1 MPQSTYARLGI
12 ERGGVSFSTAH
23 VYSTYSVYCKSGQDT
38 VITCIIVKCKNV
50 YMRAFAVFSL
60 SLDLDGAVW
69 MVDLVK
75 LKIVKMLTY
84 LNLTHLFTLT
94 QIKQSVIRDVQ
105 F

>member
-1 MPQSTYARLGI
+1 
-12 ERGGVSFSTAH
+12 
-23 VYSTYSVYCKSGQDT
+23 
-38 VITCIIVKCKNV
+38 
-50 YMRAFAVFSL
+50 MRAFAVFSL